1 MFLFAW
7 CPRRPLK
14 QHRIAS
20 QPVVVCRLVP
30 NPLFS
35 FVLPRDVRKWK
46 AGSVSLRHPRGGI
59 SNAEAVRYE
68 LRIHASD
75 FTDNQVKFLQSATA
89 EDAWTH
95 LEDTVHG
102 EFHVYFGGDRG
113 FMSSVGLAAFDPIF
127 FLHHC
132 NVERLFFAWQLR
144 HPGQV
149 PPRFGTE
156 TPLKPFLDVFP
167 GKDMR
172 DPNVFGTNYDR
183 LPELPPAL
191 EGGFCGDRKFV
202 VVVVDL
208 PRVTPFGSYKV
219 QLVENGSTAVLLEV
233 GVFCNRSAATCSN
246 CEEQV
251 RGVPARFANVAA
263 QSW

>member
-7 CPRRPLK
+7 CPRCPLK

-30 NPLFS
+30 NPLAS
-35 FVLPRDVRKWK
+35 FRLPV
-46 AGSVSLRHPRGGI
+46 GIVSLRHPIDGI
-59 SNAEAVRYE
+59 SNAEAVRDV
-68 LRIHASD
+68 LRDKARY
-75 FTDNQVKFLQSATA
+75 FTDNQVIFLQSATA
-89 EDAWTH
+89 LHAWTH
-95 LEDTVHG
+95 LEGTVHDQ
-102 EFHVYFGGDRG
+102 FHLNFGGVGG
-113 FMSSVGLAAFDPIF
+113 FMRHPDVAAFDPIF

-132 NVERLFFAWQLR
+132 NVERLFSAWQLR

-167 GKDMR
+167 GMNMLDR
-172 DPNVFGTNYDR
+172 NVFGTNYDR

-191 EGGFCGDRKFV
+191 EGGFCDDRKFV

-219 QLVENGSTAVLLEV
+219 QLVENGSNAVLLDV
-233 GVFCNRSAATCSN
+233 GVFCNRSAVPCSN

-251 RGVPARFANVAA
+251 CGVCARFASVVA